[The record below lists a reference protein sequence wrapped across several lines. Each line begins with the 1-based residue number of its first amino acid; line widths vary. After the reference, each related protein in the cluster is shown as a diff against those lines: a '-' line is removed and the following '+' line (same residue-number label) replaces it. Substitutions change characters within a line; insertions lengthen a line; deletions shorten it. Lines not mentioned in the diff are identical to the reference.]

1 MKVYLV
7 FQPDC
12 QYGYVVSEP
21 YGVYSTREKA
31 EKVKKELDEKIV
43 TKENLWTI
51 VPEEIYKSWPSHLV
65 DSDRIVK
72 KLDEWEYDDEYKG
85 YTIDQ
90 YYQQQERWYDY
101 IKEYYPAEIKEYEVL

>member
-12 QYGYVVSEP
+12 QYGYVDGEP

-31 EKVKKELDEKIV
+31 EKVKKELDEKVV
-43 TKENLWTI
+43 TEENLWTI
-51 VPEEIYKSWPSHLV
+51 VPEEIYKSWTSHP
-65 DSDRIVK
+65 I
-72 KLDEWEYDDEYKG
+72 DETNEVWAYDDEYKG

-90 YYQQQERWYDY
+90 YNQQQQRWYDC